1 MKVSTKKK
9 AAETLKYLEEIGAL
23 MWDINEIADD
33 KVKELIQKMQLCYTV
48 CAKNLKEMSNE

>member
-9 AAETLKYLEEIGAL
+9 AVETLRYLEEIGAL

-33 KVKELIQKMQLCYTV
+33 KVKGLIEKMHSYYTT
-48 CAKNLKEMSNE
+48 CAENLKEMCNE

>member
-9 AAETLKYLEEIGAL
+9 AVETLKYLEEIGAL

-33 KVKELIQKMQLCYTV
+33 KVKALIQKMQLYYTT